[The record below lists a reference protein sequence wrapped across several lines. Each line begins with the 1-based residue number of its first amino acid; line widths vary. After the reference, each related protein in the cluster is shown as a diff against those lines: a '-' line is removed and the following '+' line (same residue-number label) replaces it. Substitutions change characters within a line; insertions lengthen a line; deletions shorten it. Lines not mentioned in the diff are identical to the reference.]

1 MGDVHRLPTA
11 PDASVRLLERAV
23 ADAIAGHPDAR
34 VAARWSALARASIAR
49 HPGPPAPTRPVLD
62 LDGLGA
68 LPAPARE
75 AVARAADAWLTSYL
89 EDVRAELLTM
99 HRDAFAL
106 QRRVAELEVR
116 LEDAAAGAATD
127 PSGRSPGRPSD
138 RSSDRSSDHQSSDQS

>member
-1 MGDVHRLPTA
+1 M
-11 PDASVRLLERAV
+11 
-23 ADAIAGHPDAR
+23 
-34 VAARWSALARASIAR
+34 
-49 HPGPPAPTRPVLD
+49 LD

-75 AVARAADAWLTSYL
+75 AVARVADAWLTSYL

-138 RSSDRSSDHQSSDQS
+138 RSSDRSSDQS